1 LFLRQNSFVSAA
13 GMFETHW
20 QCQQRFFKKKTSI
33 LGYVFFVSIRPIF
46 SQNPS
51 GKFKRPSVFR
61 RKAGGFYEST
71 QRDRRR
77 MMITSPRCFFKI
89 LIQTT
94 EINWKRHTS
103 TLDRGWGNIDAASTF
118 IGGYKPKRCAI
129 PVGV

>member
-1 LFLRQNSFVSAA
+1 
-13 GMFETHW
+13 MFF
-20 QCQQRFFKKKTSI
+20 CFFT
-33 LGYVFFVSIRPIF
+33 IRPIF
-46 SQNPS
+46 SQIRRANINVRQ
-51 GKFKRPSVFR
+51 FFAERPVAF
-61 RKAGGFYEST
+61 
-71 QRDRRR
+71 
-77 MMITSPRCFFKI
+77 TSQLKETDDDDDHLTKMLFFI